1 MPQKPLPVARPE
13 SPAAANVP
21 PAGEEPA
28 KPKPAAGAPAPRR
41 TLLSEEQRQRMMN
54 VYGVREDDPAF
65 MFVEIC
71 EEFYRAQLM
80 VGVQLQ
86 RVAKDVLALSE
97 GKLKELKIALAESQ
111 DLAQTAKELSATLER
126 AQTTFAQMQALQQ
139 DVRRTAERVT
149 ETSLLRKFQGMLVPA
164 LSAILAIAAYI
175 LLERFFSI
183 AVR

>member
-1 MPQKPLPVARPE
+1 MPQKPLPVARSEP
-13 SPAAANVP
+13 PAAANVP
-21 PAGEEPA
+21 AAGEEPA
-28 KPKPAAGAPAPRR
+28 KPKPAAGAPRR

-111 DLAQTAKELSATLER
+111 DLAQTARELSATLER

-149 ETSLLRKFQGMLVPA
+149 ETSLLRKFLGMLVPA